1 MVRGSGSESGDKES
15 SKCTYD
21 GTLKRW
27 PPGKIK
33 LKSALYKA
41 GLWDVVEKGP
51 SAAQTQPESI
61 VPGYESTAPQ
71 GWYYAGRDN
80 KVQGPCSAEELT
92 RVFNNILQSEGRLEG
107 ESVYVHHADN
117 TSGDWA
123 PWSESVSRKVH
134 VQSSIES
141 NMRKFR
147 TPQFPFGGGDDA
159 AVRKLSFGQTD
170 WRGGATSASP
180 TPSSRDREL
189 GQQRP
194 CTAENDRT
202 AFHII
207 VQAIDDSDGSIGE
220 SLLLTIANLFEDAES
235 GHELFKYLETRANGS
250 DQGGLVDA
258 DDIKRQ
264 IDEYKFCE
272 GKPITVEEIALGAE
286 TFQRLWQRQP
296 AARQGIGGDM
306 FDKWATKLPEK
317 PFHSNLL
324 PIIKGMNIMSGGS
337 VYAEFSKMS
346 QSLRAL
352 YADYLKT
359 NAPVKGV
366 GPAAA
371 LVGGPPWAPGGG
383 KGKGKGGG
391 GGGGGKGK
399 GYFPRGGFTCFRCWQ
414 ENDHLSGQCSHAPG
428 VCAACGMD
436 SAKARMSCGGEQD
449 PKKCIIKGYR
459 PKTGLPHAYGERLK
473 EWANNN
479 NVNFVD
485 SGVAAPAR
493 ALSSLVAPP
502 PSTVGPGDSASVA
515 GGYQGG
521 AQTALAASA
530 GFDPNNTE
538 WQIVNGMWVP
548 KAGLMVAPAALLAFG
563 GRPQLRGEIDCVVD
577 GGCTA
582 HGCVPNDAGLVNL
595 RAPEIP
601 GMYVGNNEWCAATAT
616 GDLRGFCVDSEGAAI
631 NFNRTR
637 HVVPDMSWHLH
648 GETPEFKEHGGV
660 VRKGCEMV
668 LALPG
673 GSEILLL
680 LGADDML
687 RIPIFTS
694 ADEARAAAQTIVRM
708 HGAAQ
713 RVALDTYQRAAQ
725 GHAGTALVGVSIN
738 PAQADKYLK
747 WYAIMGCQAPESLHF
762 TLNNSKGHGNI
773 SLPHDAASHFGECDF
788 SNAYKLIAQPHKAT
802 TTHATRFGE
811 RVLFDDLGPFPTP
824 CPVTGARWVRKFTD
838 EATNLYAAYP
848 VVDYTSA
855 EVVATVKMFMGDH
868 AHLLPAG
875 TTYNIMRTDG
885 ASILRATAVRD
896 LFDAELI
903 TAEASMPRVPQ
914 QMGQNESAGRHVVRS
929 SNAMRARA
937 SAAGQKCGPELAA
950 LAIEY
955 ACEVHNRTFT
965 KTWRGMTCPL
975 QLATGIQ
982 PDLSQ
987 LHVFGAPAW
996 SRLTMQE
1003 RPDKLHALGI
1013 KGMYVGLARGYK
1025 GAKILIRD
1033 AATLQQGK
1041 LGNKPAVHIHEYSK
1055 LGIDMKV
1062 DDAALYRLGRKLL
1075 PTVAASDAP
1084 PASYTRKA
1092 PEPDPEV
1099 DPPDPPR
1106 EQALAPIGEPSDEGA
1121 AAADD
1126 RPISIPKFPKAWPR
1140 REWDGKRPD
1149 GAKWVTRQ
1157 SSRVE
1162 SALISHATESGFVS
1176 HKPSTDGM
1184 GAYFSTEETVTT
1196 VQLGDI
1202 PESEWYNDDMYALLH
1217 HDEYGQLRVVG
1228 PEVQRHPYLVRV
1240 DKPGVD
1246 IESVALM
1253 AKVGDDADG
1262 VHVFDGRSDIS
1273 NEQDAEQWI
1282 KSRGAEVAQLKSIPT
1297 WKHVKLKVLKHL
1309 GIKPIRTMFV
1319 DKVKRTDQN
1328 KIEEFKSRGVACQF
1342 NAVAGKDFVDKFWH
1356 VARDSSI
1363 NSILAKGTQ
1372 PGVTLYQFDLPGF
1385 YLQSAPDD
1393 ATFEHEKPP
1402 LLYISMLPGFAERDD
1417 DGDEAAGVLTASMY
1431 GTAVAGRA
1439 AGRKL
1444 SKDMQDE
1451 TEGFGCMRGPYD
1463 RAVYRKVK
1471 GDNWLEIACIVDDM
1485 VVADYGG
1492 VLIEEFH
1499 EWLERR
1505 WGSGRK
1511 LVNNVAAKPIKFQP
1525 LTFCLGRSVR
1535 IDSGLGIVMVTG
1547 EQYINDMHKRYMC
1560 GPAADIVK
1568 TFKADVPCEEG
1579 IMKLSTVSER
1589 QSSEAASLTRSLVQ
1603 SLAYGATKFKNEIL
1617 FHVGRLQ
1624 RFADNPCSDVY
1635 KYALQ
1640 ILKYCHKDRQFGV
1653 AWSRSSDD
1661 DGSMELKEVDDE
1673 IYVSVDSSW
1682 QVHDKA
1688 TRSRSTTGMIFF
1700 WKNGPITVRSNGQ
1713 KFQAITS
1720 TDAESHGIA
1729 SAMYEGIVIRGH
1741 SKWSGVPFTKPTRLE
1756 NDNSG
1761 GVMVARDAASMH
1773 HSRATAMRA
1782 VFCQECVE
1790 LGMFDPVHVSAAA
1803 MTADVLTKWLSLNDF
1818 AKHRGKLTNRR
1829 AQYKMLEREKI

>member
-15 SKCTYD
+15 GNKGTYD
-21 GTLKRW
+21 GTLHRW

-51 SAAQTQPESI
+51 SAAQTSPEII
-61 VPGYESTAPQ
+61 VPGDESTIPQ
-71 GWYYAGRDN
+71 EWYYAGRDN
-80 KVQGPCSAEELT
+80 KVQGPCSAGELT
-92 RVFNNILQSEGRLEG
+92 RVFKSILQIEGRLEG
-107 ESVYVHHADN
+107 ESVYVHHAEN
-117 TSGDWA
+117 TSGEWE
-123 PWSESVSRKVH
+123 PWNENVSRKVN
-134 VQSSIES
+134 VQSAIES
-141 NMRKFR
+141 NLRKFLTLNSELSELR
-147 TPQFPFGGGDDA
+147 TPQFPFGGDDS
-159 AVRKLSFGQTD
+159 AVRMLTFGQ
-170 WRGGATSASP
+170 GATPAS
-180 TPSSRDREL
+180 TPSARDREL

-194 CTAENDRT
+194 CTAENDRA

-220 SLLLTIANLFEDAES
+220 SLLLTIADLFEYAES
-235 GHELFKYLETRANGS
+235 GHELFKYLEKRANGS

-264 IDEYKFCE
+264 IDDYKFCE

-286 TFQRLWQRQP
+286 KFQRLWQRQP

-359 NAPVKGV
+359 NAPVKGIST
-366 GPAAA
+366 AAA
-371 LVGGPPWAPGGG
+371 LVGGPGYG
-383 KGKGKGGG
+383 KGKGKGGA
-391 GGGGGKGK
+391 GGGKGK
-399 GYFPRGGFTCFRCWQ
+399 GFNFQRGGFFCFRCWAKD
-414 ENDHLSGQCSHAPG
+414 DHLSGQCSQAPG
-428 VCAACGMD
+428 VCTACGMD
-436 SAKARMSCGGEQD
+436 SAKARLSCGGEQD
-449 PKKCIIKGYR
+449 PKKCIVKGHR
-459 PKTGLPHAYGERLK
+459 PESGLPQTYVERLK
-473 EWANNN
+473 GWANSNN
-479 NVNFVD
+479 ITFVD

-493 ALSSLVAPP
+493 ALSSLVGPP

-515 GGYQGG
+515 GGGYQGG

-538 WQIVNGMWVP
+538 WQIVNGMWQP
-548 KAGLMVAPAALLAFG
+548 KVGLMMAPAALLAFG
-563 GRPQLRGEIDCVVD
+563 GRPQLRGEIDCVMD

-582 HGCVPNDAGLVNL
+582 HGCVSSVAGLSNV

-601 GMYVGNNEWCAATAT
+601 GMYVGNNGWCAATAT
-616 GDLRGFCVDSEGAAI
+616 GDLKGFCVDSDGGVV
-631 NFNRTR
+631 NFDRTR

-668 LALPG
+668 LALPSG
-673 GSEILLL
+673 KEILLL
-680 LGADDML
+680 LGNDDML

-694 ADEARAAAQTIVRM
+694 ADEAWGAAQAIRRM

-713 RVALDTYQRAAQ
+713 RCAVDTYQRVAR
-725 GHAGTALVGVSIN
+725 GSAGTALVGVSIN

-747 WYAIMGCQAPESLHF
+747 WYAIMGCQASESLHF
-762 TLNNSKGHGNI
+762 TLTNSKGHGSI
-773 SLPHDAASHFGECDF
+773 PLPHDAASHFGECDF
-788 SNAYKLIAQPHKAT
+788 SNTYKLIAQPHKAST
-802 TTHATRFGE
+802 NHATRFGE
-811 RVLFDDLGPFPTP
+811 RVLFDDLGPFPVP

-848 VVDYTSA
+848 VVDYNSE

-868 AHLLPAG
+868 AHLLPEG
-875 TTYNIMRTDG
+875 STYNIMRTDG
-885 ASILRATAVRD
+885 ASILRATVVRD

-903 TAEASMPRVPQ
+903 TAEASMPRLPQ
-914 QMGQNESAGRHVVRS
+914 QMGQNESAGRYVVRS

-937 SAAGQKCGPELAA
+937 RAAGQKCGPELAA

-975 QLATGIQ
+975 QLATGVQ
-982 PDLSQ
+982 PDLSH

-1003 RPDKLHALGI
+1003 RPDKLHELGI
-1013 KGMYVGLARGYK
+1013 KGDYVGLARGYK
-1025 GAKILIRD
+1025 GAKILITN
-1033 AATLQQGK
+1033 ANTLQQGK
-1041 LGNKPAVHIHEYSK
+1041 LGNKPVVHIHEYLK

-1062 DDAALYRLGRKLL
+1062 DDASLYRLGRKLL
-1075 PTVAASDAP
+1075 PTTAASDAP
-1084 PASYTRKA
+1084 PASYPRKA
-1092 PEPDPEV
+1092 PEPALEI
-1099 DPPDPPR
+1099 DPPNPPSG
-1106 EQALAPIGEPSDEGA
+1106 QASSPVGMPSDEGA
-1121 AAADD
+1121 TADYRPKAKVD
-1126 RPISIPKFPKAWPR
+1126 RPRKEYINQ
-1140 REWDGKRPD
+1140 RPD
-1149 GAKWVTRQ
+1149 GSKWNTRQ

-1162 SALISHATESGFVS
+1162 SALISHATESGITS
-1176 HKPSTDGM
+1176 YKPSPDGM

-1196 VQLGDI
+1196 MQLSDI
-1202 PESEWYNDDMYALLH
+1202 PESEWFNDDMYALLH
-1217 HDEYGQLRVVG
+1217 HDEHGKLRVVG

-1253 AKVGDDADG
+1253 AKVGDNADG

-1273 NEQDAEQWI
+1273 NEEDAEQWI
-1282 KSRGAEVAQLKSIPT
+1282 KSRGSEVAQLKSIPT
-1297 WKHVKLKVLKHL
+1297 WKHVKLKVLKQL

-1342 NAVAGKDFVDKFWH
+1342 NAIAGKDFVDKFWH

-1372 PGVTLYQFDLPGF
+1372 QGVKLYQFDLPGF

-1402 LLYISMLPGFAERDD
+1402 LLYVSMLPGFAERDD

-1451 TEGFGCMRGPYD
+1451 VEGFGCMRGPYD

-1505 WGSGRK
+1505 WGSGRT
-1511 LVNNVAAKPIKFQP
+1511 LVNDVAAKPIKFQP
-1525 LTFCLGRSVR
+1525 LSFCLGRSVR
-1535 IDSGLGIVMVTG
+1535 IDPDLGIVMVTG
-1547 EQYINDMHKRYMC
+1547 EQYIDDMYKRYMVV
-1560 GPAADIVK
+1560 PAEAIVR
-1568 TFKADVPCEEG
+1568 TFKAEVPCEEG
-1579 IMKLSTVSER
+1579 VMKLSTTSER
-1589 QSSEAASLTRSLVQ
+1589 QSIEAASLTRSLVQ

-1624 RFADNPCSDVY
+1624 RFADNPCDDVY
-1635 KYALQ
+1635 KFALQ
-1640 ILKYCHKDRQFGV
+1640 ILKYCHRDKQFGV

-1661 DGSMELKEVDDE
+1661 ESAMQVQEVGDE

-1682 QVHDKA
+1682 QVHDKS
-1688 TRSRSTTGMIFF
+1688 TRSRSTTGMVFF

-1761 GVMVARDAASMH
+1761 GVMIARDAASMH

-1790 LGMFDPVHVSAAA
+1790 LGMFDPTHVPAAS

-1829 AQYKMLEREKI
+1829 AQYKMLEQNKN